1 MRNKQITRELIKSKK
16 EYHNKQTH
24 ATLRKK
30 LETLVSLQKLHI
42 EFSRK
47 RGSKIESWRKV
58 WVNI

>member
-16 EYHNKQTH
+16 EYHKKQTC

-42 EFSRK
+42 EFSRL
-47 RGSKIESWRKV
+47 RGSEIESWKKV